1 MRILTTLCLTLL
13 LAGSASAQ
21 EWKQQLSTDLGPI
34 PAGKMVSEEY
44 QRAKINVPGFE
55 ASQLQL
61 KVHSEAPATGLIS
74 RDNFVAFTTQFVVIT
89 FFTVY
94 AEAYQ
99 VPASQ
104 FIQAVDFTE
113 LAAPIGTP
121 DVELNLYMTNDGFQ
135 FEWVNTTT
143 AQRTRST
150 MTWAEVFAK

>member
-1 MRILTTLCLTLL
+1 MRILLTLCLLL
-13 LAGSASAQ
+13 LAAGAVRTQ
-21 EWKQQLSTDLGPI
+21 EWKQQLSKELVTI
-34 PAGKMVSEEY
+34 QAGKMVSEEY
-44 QRAKINVPGFE
+44 QLAKIKVPGFE
-55 ASQLQL
+55 ESQLQL
-61 KVHSEAPATGLIS
+61 KVHAEAPAVGLVS

-94 AEAYQ
+94 TEAYQ

-121 DVELNLYMTNDGFQ
+121 DVELNLYMTDDGFQ
-135 FEWVNTTT
+135 FEWVNTAT